1 MDMFTWQNFI
11 LALFGSGGVVLGIL
25 KIADLIKERVDKRR
39 NERKELAKTEITNS
53 IELEKAKIE
62 AEHID
67 QEAVRQAIWEL
78 LKEKKAEVNS
88 LKEENLDLRNSK
100 SLTQSVIA
108 LLHSRLRAL
117 HREVDIMDELVRRE
131 SSLSDLA
138 PQIVVIREGITR
150 IEKALL

>member
-1 MDMFTWQNFI
+1 
-11 LALFGSGGVVLGIL
+11 
-25 KIADLIKERVDKRR
+25 
-39 NERKELAKTEITNS
+39 
-53 IELEKAKIE
+53 
-62 AEHID
+62 
-67 QEAVRQAIWEL
+67 
-78 LKEKKAEVNS
+78 LKEKKAEVNA
-88 LKEENLDLRNSK
+88 LKGENLDLRNAK
-100 SLTQSVIA
+100 SLTQSVVT